1 MEKERLCLRCMR
13 KIGESEACPYC
24 KDESREPQQA
34 PYLPLKTVVGGK
46 YLVGKRVSTNG
57 DGSTYYGFDLD
68 KKQAVM
74 IRECFPEGEVTRG
87 DDNYCLVNVG
97 RAAAFIDAKAKFTKL
112 WNTLKNIT
120 GCSAIV
126 PVLDVF
132 EDLGTAYAISEY
144 LGEGETLRDYLL
156 KNEQGYI
163 LWEEARVL
171 LMPVLSALGVL
182 HENGIIHGAISPN
195 SLIVDK
201 DGKVK
206 ITDYSIDDV
215 RTKGGKLPLELS
227 DGYAAIE
234 QYAEDGELGP
244 WTDVYGFATVLYR
257 VLVGSTPMNSVS
269 RATNDKLMIPGKF
282 AEIIPAYVINAL
294 VNALQIL
301 PEDRTE
307 NVEFLRDDLSASPTA
322 AVSAAE
328 AYSSFAQERRTE
340 REAEISDEHI
350 DEYEETEDYIPQ
362 KSGIKRSTLIT
373 FIVSVVVCLAI
384 LLAVVFVIKGNNSE
398 GEETSTTEETQTG
411 EVTDTTGDD
420 FINVT
425 LPDFRGMDIEEIK
438 ANETY
443 KQVLIISTV
452 YEDSDKEK
460 GTVIAQDLP
469 EGTVVSSINK
479 RSITLKISDGLLVPD
494 LVGEDATKVLK
505 TLTDKGFKY
514 VETVVSSVAGS
525 EEQSNKV
532 SSIVYYP
539 EENANWEDLPH
550 DRRISATQK
559 VVIYCYGEYT
569 PPTTE
574 EPTTEKPT
582 TEEPTTEKITENEDV
597 IVDNGNNDSEDVI
610 IE

>member
-13 KIGESEACPYC
+13 KIGDSEACPYC
-24 KDESREPQQA
+24 KDESREVQQA

-132 EDLGTAYAISEY
+132 EDLGTTYAITEY

-227 DGYAAIE
+227 EGYAAIE

-307 NVEFLRDDLSASPTA
+307 NVEFLRDDLSASPNA

-328 AYSSFAQERRTE
+328 AYSSLAQERRVE
-340 REAEISDEHI
+340 REENYDEQI
-350 DEYEETEDYIPQ
+350 DEYEEAEGYAPQ
-362 KSGIKRSTLIT
+362 GNGIKKSTLIT
-373 FIVSVVVCLAI
+373 LVVSVVVCLAI
-384 LLAVVFVIKGNNSE
+384 LLAVIFVIKGNNE
-398 GEETSTTEETQTG
+398 DVEEPSTTEETLSA
-411 EVTDTTGDD
+411 VVSDTTDED

-443 KQVLIISTV
+443 KKVLIISTV

-494 LVGEDATKVLK
+494 LVGEDATKALK

-514 VETVVSSVAGS
+514 VKTDVSGVATS

-532 SSIVYYP
+532 FGIVYYP
-539 EENANWEDLPH
+539 EENGNWEDLPE

-559 VVIYCYGEYT
+559 IVIYCYGEYT

-574 EPTTEKPT
+574 EQTTEQPTTEKPT
-582 TEEPTTEKITENEDV
+582 TEPVVTENNDV
-597 IVDNGNNDSEDVI
+597 VVDNGSDSSEDII